1 MIGKFFCL
9 LVWYLS
15 LIFQILLVS
24 YENSWDIFLSMFINF
39 AHPLWNLRER
49 FSISDIISDNNTVG
63 TLIITASDSLE
74 SLLPCGIPN
83 LQFNSFLININS
95 SDFEINTDCW
105 HEIIVENIILKKEE
119 IRFINW
125 IYTYSESQK
134 QWGFSYTWVS
144 NQKNFEEV
152 VAIKVNKVR
161 SFMPLWNKT

>member
-74 SLLPCGIPN
+74 SLLTCGIPN
-83 LQFNSFLININS
+83 LQFNSFLIHINS

-119 IRFINW
+119 IRFIDW

-134 QWGFSYTWVS
+134 QRGFSNTWVS
-144 NQKNFEEV
+144 NQKNFE
-152 VAIKVNKVR
+152 
-161 SFMPLWNKT
+161 